1 MSNLPFNFLSEWYGV
16 RLYPMA
22 TGAGSQD
29 ALNLFRTQQC
39 PFLTRALEHPT
50 TCIKNRN
57 SRGVCTI
64 TTTKDSI
71 RDWIVC
77 PYRVLEPHIIHE
89 VARKIFSDVRDSVH
103 VFPVVH
109 LEEEKRRNEIL
120 RIASSEIIYLFFQ
133 DKLGGEINLGKSK
146 KTPELSF
153 DITILEC
160 VVEDEWLIL
169 KRYGLFEVQTMDF
182 HGSYGHAVKALESA
196 VDLHRCDFEQQLEKN
211 LEWAGRKIEGPNIAN
226 VFKRTV
232 YQLILKFELA
242 GRDRCAGV
250 VLGLPQSVWES
261 WSPHFGGLEWADQN
275 DKESG
280 KKTTRPPNSWIFIFA
295 PQKQADTPHWQITV
309 NKEIQVGAGTLVQ
322 RAFEIVPS
330 ILATEALPRL
340 SQSIVQRT
348 RKLYNRTRLS
358 SD

>member
-1 MSNLPFNFLSEWYGV
+1 MNKLPSNFLSEWYGV
-16 RLYPMA
+16 RLYPTA
-22 TGAGSQD
+22 TGAGSSH
-29 ALNLFRTQQC
+29 ALKLFESQQC
-39 PFLTRALEHPT
+39 PFLTRALERPT
-50 TCIKNRN
+50 TCIKNPN

-64 TTTKDSI
+64 TTTRDDM

-77 PYRVLEPHIIHE
+77 PYRVLEPQIVHE
-89 VARKIFSDVRDSVH
+89 VARKIFSDDRDNVN

-109 LEEEKRRNEIL
+109 LEDEARRRKIL
-120 RIASSEIIYLFFQ
+120 RIASTETIYLFFQ
-133 DKLGGEINLGKSK
+133 DKLGGEINLSKSK
-146 KTPELSF
+146 TTPELSF

-160 VVEDEWLIL
+160 VVEEDWIIL

-196 VDLHRCDFEQQLEKN
+196 IDLHSTAFEQQLEKN
-211 LEWAGRKIEGPNIAN
+211 PEWAGRKIEGPNIAN

-250 VLGLPQSVWES
+250 VLGLPQAVWDS
-261 WSPHFGGLEWADQN
+261 WSPHFGGLEWT
-275 DKESG
+275 KEAG
-280 KKTTRPPNSWIFIFA
+280 KTTGEGAVHSPNSWILVFA
-295 PQKQADTPHWQITV
+295 PRKQPDTPHWKITI
-309 NKEIQVGAGTLVQ
+309 NEEIQLSAKMLVQ

-330 ILATEALPRL
+330 MLSTKALPGL
-340 SQSIVQRT
+340 SESIVKRT
-348 RKLYNRTRLS
+348 RKLYDKTRLS